1 MFSSY
6 QIFGKNFLAP
16 FNYQLLLTSDHFA
29 KSEDCNI
36 ANWVVTTLE
45 DFFFLFFTVLI
56 QLLITSFELLT
67 FKPFYMDRFFND
79 TLGEKFS
86 FTQLNGGLAAS
97 DLFRMFTQSIKFHYD
112 VLRAQKF
119 EKCDWSNRR

>member
-45 DFFFLFFTVLI
+45 DFFFFFHIIDSVVNN
-56 QLLITSFELLT
+56 
-67 FKPFYMDRFFND
+67 FFWATD
-79 TLGEKFS
+79 F
-86 FTQLNGGLAAS
+86 
-97 DLFRMFTQSIKFHYD
+97 
-112 VLRAQKF
+112 
-119 EKCDWSNRR
+119 